1 MTLQHEGKSTSWLE
15 SGLLS
20 VQECWPLTG
29 SHNPWET
36 RCSCVLNN
44 PPERTGASAG
54 HILSIP
60 INSVLY
66 SYCLTYSTHSETNAS
81 RTHSYRHSYCLTY
94 STHAKTNASKTHRH
108 TSTLT
113 HTAAS
118 RTHTHT
124 LKHLH
129 PFYWHSTTPGI
140 PKTLSGN
147 VHLRS
152 SKWNQ

>member
-1 MTLQHEGKSTSWLE
+1 MYYWLFLTCFLNFFKKTRSDLKFEYTQNLQHMTFHHEGKSTSWLE

-44 PPERTGASAG
+44 PPDCTGASAG
-54 HILSIP
+54 DILSIP

-66 SYCLTYSTHSETNAS
+66 SYCPTHSTHSEINAS

-94 STHAKTNASKTHRH
+94 STHAKTNASRTHRH

-118 RTHTHT
+118 LTHT
-124 LKHLH
+124 L
-129 PFYWHSTTPGI
+129 
-140 PKTLSGN
+140 
-147 VHLRS
+147 
-152 SKWNQ
+152 